1 MTYEFKFSVLMPIY
15 NVEKYLAES
24 IDSLINQSIGFE
36 ENIELIIV
44 DDGSPDNS
52 KEIALKYQEKYP
64 NNIKVFSKSNGGQAS
79 AFNFGLKHL
88 NGKYVSFLDSD
99 DCLSSNALFEVYDFF
114 EKHYNEIDLVSIPL
128 MFFERRTGEHNLN
141 YKFVSTRVIDLVK
154 EPYYPQLSI
163 ASSFVKSEVLKNFE
177 FNTELIAGYD
187 ALMVN
192 KILLMKKKIGV
203 ISSCAYHYRK
213 RSDSTSTIDNY
224 KQNEKF
230 FTHSLKNLDIN
241 LIEYSKE
248 KLGYVP
254 LFIQYVVAYNV
265 QWFHGI
271 SDFPESFKKDEINEF
286 WETFYEILN
295 HVDDSVI
302 KDSRIIRKR
311 IVRYFLMYLKNHQ
324 DFHIDI
330 VENNSK
336 IILKTED
343 FTINNLHNHRFYI
356 DNSELNQGIL
366 NLLGTFT
373 SLCDN
378 SVLSLEAIKTT
389 SDGTTKVFK
398 EECKDFSTNSKVK
411 RILGINWQFKHYFDL
426 KIPIEKDEESKIDL
440 YLIYDENN
448 KKIKINNNIVFRNS
462 PSLSGTIN
470 YFMND
475 SQIAFFK
482 DNSFYV
488 CPFSQEKANELREEL
503 ISHYQKILADLEK
516 LKKDNK
522 DLRKENKKLKKDLKK
537 SKNKN
542 KEILN
547 SLSWKI
553 TKPLR
558 IPKQLIKKMKK

>member
-52 KEIALKYQEKYP
+52 KEIALKYREKYP

-295 HVDDSVI
+295 HVDDRVI
-302 KDSRIIRKR
+302 KDSRIIRNR

>member
-1 MTYEFKFSVLMPIY
+1 MAYEFKFSVLMPIY

-213 RSDSTSTIDNY
+213 RLDSTSTIDNY